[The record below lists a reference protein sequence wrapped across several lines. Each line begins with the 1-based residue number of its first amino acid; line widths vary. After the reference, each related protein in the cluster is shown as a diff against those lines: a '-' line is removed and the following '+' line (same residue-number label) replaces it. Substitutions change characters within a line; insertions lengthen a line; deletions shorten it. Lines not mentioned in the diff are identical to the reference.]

1 MSDHSTIEWTDAT
14 WNPVTGCDKIS
25 PGCKNCYAET
35 FAERWRGI
43 PGHPYEQGFDLKLW
57 PQRLEL
63 PLKWMEPRTIFVNS
77 MSDLFHKDV
86 PLEYIQK
93 VFATMRRANWHQFQI
108 LTKRAERLAELSPS
122 IDWPDNVW
130 MGVSVELNS
139 YSTELTMPDWC
150 QNKNFY
156 LSNHYWDLFLV

>member
-63 PLKWMEPRTIFVNS
+63 PIEM
-77 MSDLFHKDV
+77 D
-86 PLEYIQK
+86 
-93 VFATMRRANWHQFQI
+93 
-108 LTKRAERLAELSPS
+108 
-122 IDWPDNVW
+122 
-130 MGVSVELNS
+130 G
-139 YSTELTMPDWC
+139 TENNLR
-150 QNKNFY
+150 K
-156 LSNHYWDLFLV
+156 LHV